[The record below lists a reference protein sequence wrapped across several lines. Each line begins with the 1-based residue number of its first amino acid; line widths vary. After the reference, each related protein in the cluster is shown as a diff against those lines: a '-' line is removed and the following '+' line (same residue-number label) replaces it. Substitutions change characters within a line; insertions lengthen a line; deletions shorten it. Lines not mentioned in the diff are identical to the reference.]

1 MALRLLEAGIRARL
15 RSGIAITSMAQCVE
29 ELIENCIDA
38 GATCVAVRVDVS
50 RFKVQVH
57 NMYA

>member
-15 RSGIAITSMAQCVE
+15 RSGVAITSMAQCVE

-38 GATCVAVRVDVS
+38 GATCVAVRVDIS